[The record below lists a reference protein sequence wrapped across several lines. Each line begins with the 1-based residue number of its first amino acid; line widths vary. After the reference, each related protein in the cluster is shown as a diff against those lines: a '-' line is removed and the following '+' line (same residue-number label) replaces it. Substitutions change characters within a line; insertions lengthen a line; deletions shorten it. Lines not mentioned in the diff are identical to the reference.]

1 MSNYALIFAGGTGQ
15 RMNSKSLPKQFLSI
29 HGKPIIM
36 HTILQFENSK
46 NICGIVVVC
55 LESYIAKLRDLL
67 TEYGINKVMGVVPGG
82 NNGQQS
88 IYNGLNFLFERIK
101 GDDIVLI
108 HDGVRPLIE
117 HKLITE
123 NINCVKKNGNAITV
137 SRAIETVV
145 LVENDNVTAIENREK
160 CFYAKAP
167 QSFYFK
173 DIYDCHNKAVAEK
186 RYNFIDSATM
196 MQHYGY
202 KLFTVLGDSNNIK
215 ITTQMD
221 YFMFKGML
229 DSKELSQMKVKL

>member
-15 RMNSKSLPKQFLSI
+15 RMNSKNLPKQFLSV

-46 NICGIVVVC
+46 DISGIVVVC
-55 LESYIAKLRDLL
+55 LASYIDKLRKLL
-67 TEYGINKVMGVVPGG
+67 KEYGISKVMDVVQGG
-82 NNGQQS
+82 TSGQQS
-88 IYNGLNFLFERIK
+88 IYNGLNYLNK
-101 GDDIVLI
+101 YVKDNDIVLI
-108 HDGVRPLIE
+108 HDGVRPLIDS
-117 HKLITE
+117 KLIAG
-123 NINCVKKNGNAITV
+123 NIECVKKNGNAITV

-145 LVENDNVTAIENREK
+145 LIENENITALENREQ

-173 DIYDCHNKAVAEK
+173 NIYDCHNRAIAEK
-186 RYNFIDSATM
+186 KLNFIDSATM

-202 KLFTVLGDSNNIK
+202 KLYMVLGEANNIK

-221 YFMFKGML
+221 YFMFKGLL